1 VSRRESQQGRPGLPP
16 HWAKAIVKA
25 GYITGGGR
33 YNVAAFTR
41 ALIQHAGGGTW
52 PSQNTV
58 LDVIYNRR
66 ATRPDPKLVG
76 LMAQVLGLPRETVNG
91 WANPVRPGSAPW
103 VPPAASSLLTGQQ
116 RRVLDRLVEVMV
128 ADGDGDDDGG
138 DGSGDTAPMN
148 VADDQLETT
157 SQRRQDGTL
166 RVSTNVRPIRGDGQP
181 RTSGSGG
188 ARKRQPVTDRDG
200 GDDT

>member
-1 VSRRESQQGRPGLPP
+1 VSRKESQQGRPGLPD
-16 HWAKAIVKA
+16 HWAKALVKA
-25 GYITGGGR
+25 GYKTGGGR
-33 YNVAAFTR
+33 YNVSAFTR
-41 ALIQHAGGGTW
+41 ALNQHAGGGTW
-52 PSQNTV
+52 PSQNVV

-66 ATRPDPKLVG
+66 ATRPDPRLVP
-76 LMAQVLGLPRETVNG
+76 LMAELLGVERDTVAA
-91 WANPVRPGSAPW
+91 WVDPVRPGSAPW

-128 ADGDGDDDGG
+128 ADVNGDDDGG

-148 VADDQLETT
+148 GELATT
-157 SQRRQDGTL
+157 VERDGRNM